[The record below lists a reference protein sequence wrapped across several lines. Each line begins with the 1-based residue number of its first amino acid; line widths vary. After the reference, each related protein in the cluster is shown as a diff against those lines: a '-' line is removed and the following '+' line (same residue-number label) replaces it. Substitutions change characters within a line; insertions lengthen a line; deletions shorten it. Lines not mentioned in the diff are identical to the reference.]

1 MHDAE
6 GADKHAE
13 ADAVPETEKR
23 DHDAEVENRFG
34 KEQETVQQR
43 RRSDLSLQK
52 SRLAGDSPSNT
63 FLTRNG

>member
-6 GADKHAE
+6 RADEHAE
-13 ADAVPETEKR
+13 ADAVPEPEKR
-23 DHDAEVENRFG
+23 DHDAEIEDRFG

-43 RRSDLSLQK
+43 RRSDLSAEIAAY
-52 SRLAGDSPSNT
+52 RRFPIRT